1 MLIWFGITVVLTP
14 LVLLAL
20 LLLVS
25 GIDFRWESHV
35 AHFWLV
41 LAAALVTLGLG
52 YAVSTTARRRRDAR
66 LFLISLAFM
75 ASFGFL
81 ALHALATPNVLLGAN
96 AGFELATPVG
106 LVVAALLAALSA
118 VELSHSQAM
127 AVMRRSHLLVAALV
141 GLLLVWGA
149 ISLTETWPLDSPI
162 AAEQL
167 DGWQVALAVAGIALF
182 ALAAAGYFRIYRR
195 RGATF
200 VFAVTFALALL
211 AEAMVVIA
219 WARNWRV
226 SWWEWHVLM
235 LLAFVAIA
243 VAARREW
250 HEERFSA
257 LYLDE
262 TLAGARDVSILFAD
276 LAGFTSFAERHSPEE
291 VTEMLNAYFGR
302 IIPLME
308 RSGGE
313 VHQVVGDEVMVI
325 FNKAG
330 DLPDH
335 ASVSVAA
342 AKALQETAAEV
353 ARDHPD
359 WPRFRAGV
367 NSGEVLAGV
376 VGGDRG
382 PPQARRRRR
391 HGQPRGT
398 APGGG
403 ARGGGRGRGGDGSPS
418 AAGHGRRAAA
428 RAPGEG
434 EGGAGRGVRAQKLG
448 AVGPPAAVEHHRVVR
463 QPSGR
468 VGDDGVRLVDV
479 LLPCSPAF
487 RIRVQA
493 FGELRMIEERRQ
505 RLTEPARLPRALDL
519 GMQPGS
525 RRLRLQALR
534 RVSRT
539 SLPSTVT

>member
-1 MLIWFGITVVLTP
+1 MLIWFGVALALAP
-14 LVLLAL
+14 LALLAL
-20 LLLVS
+20 FLLAS
-25 GIDFRWESHV
+25 GIDYRWESHV

-52 YAVSTTARRRRDAR
+52 YAVSATARRRRDAR

-106 LVVAALLAALSA
+106 LVVAALLAAASA
-118 VELSHSQAM
+118 IELTRSQAM
-127 AVMRRSHLLVAALV
+127 SVMRRSQLLVIALV
-141 GLLLVWGA
+141 GVLLLWGA
-149 ISLTETWPLDSPI
+149 VSLTETWPLDSPI

-182 ALAAAGYFRIYRR
+182 GLAAVGYFRLYRR

-219 WARNWRV
+219 WARNWHI

-243 VAARREW
+243 LAARREW
-250 HEERFSA
+250 HEERYSA

-291 VTEMLNAYFGR
+291 VTAMLNAYFGT

-308 RSGGE
+308 QTGGE

-330 DLPDH
+330 DLPEH
-335 ASVSVAA
+335 ASVAADA
-342 AKALQETAAEV
+342 AKTLQETAAAV

-376 VGGDRG
+376 VGGSRG
-382 PPQARRRRR
+382 HRK
-391 HGQPRGT
+391 HG
-398 APGGG
+398 
-403 ARGGGRGRGGDGSPS
+403 
-418 AAGHGRRAAA
+418 
-428 RAPGEG
+428 
-434 EGGAGRGVRAQKLG
+434 V
-448 AVGPPAAVEHHRVVR
+448 
-463 QPSGR
+463 
-468 VGDDGVRLVDV
+468 VGDTVNLA
-479 LLPCSPAF
+479 S
-487 RIRVQA
+487 
-493 FGELRMIEERRQ
+493 
-505 RLTEPARLPRALDL
+505 
-519 GMQPGS
+519 
-525 RRLRLQALR
+525 RLQAEAPVGEVVLGAETVRRLPPGTVVERLPELHVKGKSEPVEAYVLR
-534 RVSRT
+534 S
-539 SLPSTVT
+539 

>member
-1 MLIWFGITVVLTP
+1 MTALPQRPTETHERALLIWFGVALALAP
-14 LVLLAL
+14 LALLAL
-20 LLLVS
+20 FLLAS
-25 GIDFRWESHV
+25 GIDYRWESHV

-52 YAVSTTARRRRDAR
+52 YAVSATARRRRDAR

-81 ALHALATPNVLLGAN
+81 ALHALATPDVLLGKN

-106 LVVAALLAALSA
+106 LVVAALLAAVSA
-118 VELSHSQAM
+118 LELSRSRAT
-127 AVMRRSHLLVAALV
+127 AVMRHAHLLVAALV
-141 GLLLVWGA
+141 GLLLLWGA
-149 ISLTETWPLDSPI
+149 VSLTETWPLDSPI

-195 RGATF
+195 RRATF

-219 WARNWRV
+219 WARNWHV

-250 HEERFSA
+250 HEERFSP

-276 LAGFTSFAERHSPEE
+276 LAGFTPFSERHPRAG
-291 VTEMLNAYFGR
+291 TTMLNAYFGR

-308 RSGGE
+308 QSGGE

-330 DLPDH
+330 DLPEH
-335 ASVSVAA
+335 ASVAA
-342 AKALQETAAEV
+342 GAGEGASGDGSGRRGRSPRLAAFPGRRQQRRG
-353 ARDHPD
+353 AR
-359 WPRFRAGV
+359 RCGRGTTRA
-367 NSGEVLAGV
+367 
-376 VGGDRG
+376 
-382 PPQARRRRR
+382 PQARRRR
-391 HGQPRGT
+391 
-398 APGGG
+398 
-403 ARGGGRGRGGDGSPS
+403 
-418 AAGHGRRAAA
+418 
-428 RAPGEG
+428 
-434 EGGAGRGVRAQKLG
+434 
-448 AVGPPAAVEHHRVVR
+448 
-463 QPSGR
+463 
-468 VGDDGVRLVDV
+468 
-479 LLPCSPAF
+479 
-487 RIRVQA
+487 
-493 FGELRMIEERRQ
+493 
-505 RLTEPARLPRALDL
+505 
-519 GMQPGS
+519 
-525 RRLRLQALR
+525 
-534 RVSRT
+534 
-539 SLPSTVT
+539 

>member
-1 MLIWFGITVVLTP
+1 MLLWFGVGLALAP
-14 LVLLAL
+14 LALLAL
-20 LLLVS
+20 FLLIAD
-25 GIDFRWESHV
+25 IDYRWESHV

-52 YAVSTTARRRRDAR
+52 YAVSATARRRRDAR
-66 LFLISLAFM
+66 LFLISLAFI

-106 LVVAALLAALSA
+106 LVLAALLAAASA
-118 VELSHSQAM
+118 LELSRDRSA
-127 AVMRRSHLLVAALV
+127 AVMDRSHVFIAALV
-141 GLLLVWGA
+141 GVMVLWGVV
-149 ISLTETWPLDSPI
+149 SLTETWPLDAPI

-182 ALAAAGYFRIYRR
+182 ALAALGYFRLYRR

-243 VAARREW
+243 LAARREW
-250 HEERFSA
+250 HEERYSA

-262 TLAGARDVSILFAD
+262 TLAGAQDVSILFAD

-291 VTEMLNAYFGR
+291 VTDMLNAYFGA
-302 IIPLME
+302 IIPLMQE
-308 RSGGE
+308 HGE
-313 VHQVVGDEVMVI
+313 VHQVIGDEVMVI

-335 ASVSVAA
+335 APVAA
-342 AKALQETAAEV
+342 HAARTLQETAAAV

-376 VGGDRG
+376 VGGTRG
-382 PPQARRRRR
+382 HRK
-391 HGQPRGT
+391 HGVVGDTVNLASRLESE
-398 APGGG
+398 APV
-403 ARGGGRGRGGDGSPS
+403 
-418 AAGHGRRAAA
+418 
-428 RAPGEG
+428 GE
-434 EGGAGRGVRAQKLG
+434 VVLG
-448 AVGPPAAVEHHRVVR
+448 AETVRRLPPGTVVE
-463 QPSGR
+463 
-468 VGDDGVRLVDV
+468 RL
-479 LLPCSPAF
+479 P
-487 RIRVQA
+487 
-493 FGELRMIEERRQ
+493 ELRVKGKA
-505 RLTEPARLPRALDL
+505 EPVEAYV
-519 GMQPGS
+519 
-525 RRLRLQALR
+525 LR
-534 RVSRT
+534 
-539 SLPSTVT
+539 SL

>member
-1 MLIWFGITVVLTP
+1 MLIWFGIALALAP
-14 LVLLAL
+14 LAL
-20 LLLVS
+20 LTLFLLAS
-25 GIDFRWESHV
+25 GVDYRWESHV

-52 YAVSTTARRRRDAR
+52 YAVSATARRRRDAR

-81 ALHALATPNVLLGAN
+81 ALHALATPDVLLGKN

-106 LVVAALLAALSA
+106 LVVAALLAAVSA
-118 VELSHSQAM
+118 LELSRSQAM

-141 GLLLVWGA
+141 GVLLLWGA
-149 ISLTETWPLDSPI
+149 VSLTETWPLNAPI
-162 AAEQL
+162 AAEEL

-182 ALAAAGYFRIYRR
+182 ALAAAGYFRLYRR

-200 VFAVTFALALL
+200 VFAVTIALALL

-219 WARNWRV
+219 WARNWHV

-243 VAARREW
+243 LAARREW

-262 TLAGARDVSILFAD
+262 TLAGAQDVSILFAD
-276 LAGFTSFAERHSPEE
+276 LAGFTPFAERHSPEQ
-291 VTEMLNAYFGR
+291 VTAMLNAYFGR

-308 RSGGE
+308 QSGGE
-313 VHQVVGDEVMVI
+313 VHQLIGDEVMVI

-335 ASVSVAA
+335 AVVAA
-342 AKALQETAAEV
+342 GAARILQETAAAV

-376 VGGDRG
+376 VGG
-382 PPQARRRRR
+382 
-391 HGQPRGT
+391 PRGH
-398 APGGG
+398 
-403 ARGGGRGRGGDGSPS
+403 RK
-418 AAGHGRRAAA
+418 HG
-428 RAPGEG
+428 
-434 EGGAGRGVRAQKLG
+434 V
-448 AVGPPAAVEHHRVVR
+448 
-463 QPSGR
+463 
-468 VGDDGVRLVDV
+468 VGDTVNLA
-479 LLPCSPAF
+479 S
-487 RIRVQA
+487 
-493 FGELRMIEERRQ
+493 
-505 RLTEPARLPRALDL
+505 
-519 GMQPGS
+519 
-525 RRLRLQALR
+525 RLQAEAPVGEVVLGAETVRRLPPGTVVERLPELR
-534 RVSRT
+534 VKGKAEPVEAYVLRS
-539 SLPSTVT
+539 